1 MIEGYPCLEWR
12 RLRMTIIPRKPKVMM
27 GRSVGELEAILAARR
42 LERRA
47 EGWLIGLVIVSFVT
61 LAIIGILW
69 R

>member
-1 MIEGYPCLEWR
+1 
-12 RLRMTIIPRKPKVMM
+12 MTIIPRKPKVMM